1 MLAALYN
8 LARPLLFGLDPERA
22 HELSVRALEAG
33 IHPRPLAADD
43 ARLAT
48 TPWGLAM
55 PNPLGLAAGYDKDAR
70 VPDALLAMGLGHVE
84 VGTITPRPQS
94 GNPHPRLFRLVRDR
108 ALINRLGFNNAGHAA
123 ALARMRQRQPV
134 GVVGVNIG
142 ANMADDVTYSGTVA
156 GAIEGTLQGIRSIA
170 LSQAYHHAPGKTV
183 PWDVVETHAP
193 ALIRKLV
200 KVDLPDGTLLNVNF
214 PNCAAD
220 AVAGTEVTSQGK
232 LDFGL
237 SIDERTDGRGFPY
250 FWLRFGERFGDFR
263 AGTDIHALRENQIS
277 VTPLKLDLTDYTVQD
292 RLMRAL
298 NEGAH

>member
-1 MLAALYN
+1 M
-8 LARPLLFGLDPERA
+8 RILLTNDD
-22 HELSVRALEAG
+22 G
-33 IHPRPLAADD
+33 IHAE
-43 ARLAT
+43 
-48 TPWGLAM
+48 GLAVLERVARTISDDVWVVA
-55 PNPLGLAAGYDKDAR
+55 PEADQSGLAHSLTLSEPLRLRQITERRFALRGTPTDCVIMAVRKVLDR
-70 VPDALLAMGLGHVE
+70 KPD
-84 VGTITPRPQS
+84 
-94 GNPHPRLFRLVRDR
+94 LV
-108 ALINRLGFNNAGHAA
+108 LS
-123 ALARMRQRQPV
+123 
-134 GVVGVNIG
+134 GVNIG

-170 LSQAYHHAPGKTV
+170 LSQAYHHAVGKTV

-193 ALIRKLV
+193 GLIRKLMAV
-200 KVDLPDGTLLNVNF
+200 ELPDGTLLNVNF
-214 PNCAAD
+214 PNCSAD
-220 AVAGTEVTSQGK
+220 TVAGVEVTSQGK

-263 AGTDIHALRENQIS
+263 AGTDIHALRENHIS